1 MHQRM
6 VVGLSWSTMV
16 RSCCAGSYVCVS
28 VFVVELCGWVRGW
41 LRLMIM
47 VGGATGLARPAQR
60 NCCRC
65 GYLSKT
71 QRCVGVCRWGV

>member
-47 VGGATGLARPAQR
+47 VGEERRGLLDQR
-60 NCCRC
+60 RGIVVDAANSPRH
-65 GYLSKT
+65 SA
-71 QRCVGVCRWGV
+71 V